1 MAILTVTPTI
11 SSTTGEVTYT
21 ATNPSNGDIITGV
34 VLRDFMTNGPDKKAD
49 GTYETDVAKLVF
61 DVKVRPNSVTA
72 VMTIT
77 KSGADYPIIMLKA
90 PEGLQHEYTCATS
103 HVITVTAV
111 AAALIT
117 TG

>member
-11 SSTTGEVTYT
+11 NATTGAVTYT
-21 ATNPSNGDIITGV
+21 ASNPSNGDIITGV
-34 VLRDFMTNGPDKKAD
+34 VLRDFMTNGPDKKAN

-77 KSGADYPIIMLKA
+77 KARADYPIIMIKA
-90 PEGLQHEYTCATS
+90 PERIQQEYKWATS
-103 HVITVTAV
+103 DVIKVNAV
-111 AAALIT
+111 VAALIT
-117 TG
+117 NG